1 MNGFM
6 IFITGGIG
14 IFIGAFILSIKILF
28 ELSEENKRNRERIDY
43 LVVKYEEIDKL
54 KAHCDWL
61 EQRVKWHRVELDKLQ
76 ENKGSD
82 DETTF

>member
-14 IFIGAFILSIKILF
+14 FFIGAFILSIKILF

-43 LVVKYEEIDKL
+43 LVVKYADMKRRLERLEGEPEESKEQEKII
-54 KAHCDWL
+54 KAGRARL
-61 EQRVKWHRVELDKLQ
+61 VKGGW
-76 ENKGSD
+76 D
-82 DETTF
+82 D

>member
-43 LVVKYEEIDKL
+43 LVVKYADMKRRLERLEGEPEESKEQGKII
-54 KAHCDWL
+54 KAGRARL
-61 EQRVKWHRVELDKLQ
+61 VKGGW
-76 ENKGSD
+76 D
-82 DETTF
+82 D